1 MKYSLPVNHGLPEE
15 LLRDPALV
23 PRTSTG
29 EPSLTDVQ
37 YEALNNGV
45 ARGASMLVV
54 APTSTGK
61 TLIGVWAL
69 TSWLLSGPSRHAVYL
84 VTHRALARQKFE
96 ELSTLLSD
104 RHLNGDRRSIVLANG
119 DTVEDGEGG
128 TPSEP
133 LNSPILVATYEKYL
147 AMLAGTGIS
156 ADMSHC
162 VIVCDEIQILGDE
175 HRGRNIEVLLTLLR
189 KTHWGQLIGLS
200 AVIDTRDA
208 RDLKDWFGV
217 TLVRLD
223 RREKHLHYECRTPTR
238 VRTFRTDQPEAGVQ
252 DRSRAQQEQY
262 EPTALVHQLARDK
275 SALPIV
281 VFCMTRKRVEE
292 AVQGYARS
300 LGVVVSPTQPLLPAL
315 KESTTAA
322 RNLSGFI
329 PKRFAFHT
337 ADLLEEERNLVED
350 KLKSSQLDV
359 VFATSTLAAGVNFPF
374 KTAVFDSWTRWN
386 VRTRNRDPL
395 PASEFHNMAGRVGR
409 MGFEHSHGSVL
420 FTAADTFFETRT
432 IAPYLQPDQTTPLI
446 PRIDPK
452 GFTQLALQLVSSGV
466 CRTAEEVADF
476 LSSSFS
482 AKREQ
487 EANRTGLAHWMQ
499 AMTQAVHELRTW
511 GFIL

>member
-1 MKYSLPVNHGLPEE
+1 MKSSLPVNHGLPEE
-15 LLRDPALV
+15 LLGDPALV

-29 EPSLTDVQ
+29 
-37 YEALNNGV
+37 
-45 ARGASMLVV
+45 
-54 APTSTGK
+54 
-61 TLIGVWAL
+61 
-69 TSWLLSGPSRHAVYL
+69 
-84 VTHRALARQKFE
+84 
-96 ELSTLLSD
+96 
-104 RHLNGDRRSIVLANG
+104 
-119 DTVEDGEGG
+119 
-128 TPSEP
+128 
-133 LNSPILVATYEKYL
+133 
-147 AMLAGTGIS
+147 LAGTGIS

-175 HRGRNIEVLLTLLR
+175 QRGRNIEVLLTLLR
-189 KTHWGQLIGLS
+189 KTRWGQLIGLS

-238 VRTFRTDQPEAGVQ
+238 VRTFQTDQPEAGVQ
-252 DRSRAQQEQY
+252 DRSRAQQEQH

-315 KESTTAA
+315 NESTAAA
-322 RNLSGFI
+322 RNLSSFI
-329 PKRFAFHT
+329 PRRFAFHT

-386 VRTRNRDPL
+386 ARTRNRDPL
-395 PASEFHNMAGRVGR
+395 SASEFHNMAGRVGR
-409 MGFEHSHGSVL
+409 MGFRHSHGSVL
-420 FTAADTFFETRT
+420 FTAADTFFETRAWHDT
-432 IAPYLQPDQTTPLI
+432 VRNRYLAQQLRRLDEADRPLLQNFYGSREKQFESAFQALLERVGIRYTLFDADLKVGAFDYLLHFDDRPDVIVECKTKQGNNLVDLNAARVVLGSSGQYGHRDTFCVTLCQPG
-446 PRIDPK
+446 IDPNVPEK
-452 GFTQLALQLVSSGV
+452 LQAVVRLCVVETHDLAEAFTRLMRQSMS
-466 CRTAEEVADF
+466 
-476 LSSSFS
+476 
-482 AKREQ
+482 
-487 EANRTGLAHWMQ
+487 MQ
-499 AMTQAVHELRTW
+499 AFHDWLTQPGQAKAETLVVHTRSTSEPEAPALEAP
-511 GFIL
+511 